1 MRKSAALLAF
11 TTLAGGAAAI
21 GFLDSG
27 SGHPVLTGA
36 DELNAKAVVSLP
48 RPGGAALAATALPV
62 PIGQPVQAYL
72 PRHARAGTSGTPTK
86 HARPAATQSTG
97 TSPTSSGPT
106 AGASPSPTQPAPSAS
121 STPTAPAGNTGSCSR
136 PSFTTSANFG
146 SENLG
151 SYTVANNMWNVGGG
165 GITQTLSACSASSWF
180 VNATVANDGG
190 GVKTYPN
197 SHYTLNNSPQ
207 VSSLNSVTST
217 FAQSSP
223 NAGTFEDAYDIWLN
237 GLAGSGGADEVM
249 IWTENHGQIPGGSPM
264 ASAIFGGQSFTV
276 WRGNNNLVSFVAD
289 STMTSGT
296 LNLVPFLQWLIDKGW
311 EPGNSTLLQVDYG
324 VELVSTNGRETFGFS
339 DFSVNP
345 G

>member
-1 MRKSAALLAF
+1 MRSSAALLAF
-11 TTLAGGAAAI
+11 TTLAGGVAAI
-21 GFLDSG
+21 GFLDAG
-27 SGHPVLTGA
+27 GGHPAFTGA
-36 DELNAKAVVSLP
+36 DELNAKAVISLP
-48 RPGGAALAATALPV
+48 RAGSVALAATALPV
-62 PIGQPVQAYL
+62 PIVSPVQAYL
-72 PRHARAGTSGTPTK
+72 PRHARSSGSATSSK
-86 HARPAATQSTG
+86 RARPSASTVAASPSPSTV
-97 TSPTSSGPT
+97 
-106 AGASPSPTQPAPSAS
+106 AASPSPTRPAASPTPS
-121 STPTAPAGNTGSCSR
+121 APAGNSGTCTN

-151 SYTVANNMWNVGGG
+151 AYTVANNMWNAGGG
-165 GITQTLSACSASSWF
+165 SIAQTLSACSASSWF

-197 SHYTLNNSPQ
+197 SHYMFDNSPK

-223 NAGTFEDAYDIWLN
+223 NSGTFEDAYDIWLN

-264 ASAIFGGQSFTV
+264 ASATFDGQSYTV

-289 STMTSGT
+289 SNVTSGT
-296 LNLVPFLQWLIDKGW
+296 LNLVPFLQWLINKGW
-311 EPGNSTLLQVDYG
+311 ESANSTLLQVDYG
-324 VELVSTNGRETFGFS
+324 VELVSTNGPETFSFS

>member
-1 MRKSAALLAF
+1 MRRSAALLAF
-11 TTLAGGAAAI
+11 TTLAGGVAAI
-21 GFLDSG
+21 GILDAG
-27 SGHPVLTGA
+27 AGHPALTGA
-36 DELNAKAVVSLP
+36 DELNAKAVISLP
-48 RPGGAALAATALPV
+48 RAGSAALAATALPV
-62 PIGQPVQAYL
+62 PIVAPVQAYM
-72 PRHARAGTSGTPTK
+72 PRHAKNSKTTPTK
-86 HARPAATQSTG
+86 RAT
-97 TSPTSSGPT
+97 PT
-106 AGASPSPTQPAPSAS
+106 ASHSAS
-121 STPTAPAGNTGSCSR
+121 STPSTVAASPAPTQPAASPTSSAPAGNTGACTN

-151 SYTVANNMWNVGGG
+151 AYTVANNMWNAGGG
-165 GITQTLSACSASSWF
+165 GISQTLSACSASSWF

-197 SHYTLNNSPQ
+197 SHYMFGNAPQ

-223 NAGTFEDAYDIWLN
+223 NSGNFEDAYDIWLN

-264 ASAIFGGQSFTV
+264 ASATFGGQSFTV

-289 STMTSGT
+289 ANVTSGT
-296 LNLVPFLQWLIDKGW
+296 LNLLPFFQWLINKGW
-311 EPGNSTLLQVDYG
+311 EPANSTLLQVDYG
-324 VELVSTNGRETFGFS
+324 VEVVSTNGPETFGFS

-345 G
+345 S